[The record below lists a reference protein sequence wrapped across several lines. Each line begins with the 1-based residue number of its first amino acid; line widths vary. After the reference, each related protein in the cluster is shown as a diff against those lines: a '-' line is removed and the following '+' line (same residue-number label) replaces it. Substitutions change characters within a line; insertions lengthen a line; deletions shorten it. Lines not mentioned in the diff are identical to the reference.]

1 MTAEKNT
8 YSSSQSTVGGMLAE
22 RRKRSEKSPFP
33 RLRGVA
39 PRTSQGHSGLA
50 LTLSRGRRNC
60 RFRIPANGN
69 PEPTSVRQPLIP
81 PDDSIGLLVLAPVQG
96 FGSGFRFRVSVQAQ
110 RRRLRLPANPL
121 MERFPEALCPRHL
134 PGRESFVPGR
144 DQPLSRGPPVSP
156 TDGTRS
162 GV

>member
-81 PDDSIGLLVLAPVQG
+81 PGDRSYPGSGENFFAFHNLLIIRSSSPHDCCVEIDTWMAKPAFVAKCFLDFTKFLKGLLCVTVI
-96 FGSGFRFRVSVQAQ
+96 S
-110 RRRLRLPANPL
+110 
-121 MERFPEALCPRHL
+121 
-134 PGRESFVPGR
+134 GRERASLL
-144 DQPLSRGPPVSP
+144 LSCS
-156 TDGTRS
+156 S
-162 GV
+162 